1 MSHPSLSIAAVII
14 ASVLATACVTKGTY
28 DQQVLAA
35 SDARA
40 QLARCRDD
48 DQRLAKGTTEMQKQL
63 DDATAVYEQ
72 LTNELKRL
80 GEDSQALL
88 TVNGTLK
95 DALEG
100 SKARLE
106 ELRRAQAAA
115 EQRAA
120 LYRSLALKLKGMV
133 DAGDLAITLRD
144 GRMVLRMSNDVLFD
158 SGKADLKPAG
168 VKALDQLADVLR
180 TVPARRFQVAGHTDN
195 DPIRYA
201 PFKSNW
207 ELSTA
212 RSLAVVEL
220 LASRGVDSRELS
232 AAGFGEFDPVDTND
246 TSAGKAHNRRTE
258 ITVQPNI
265 AEIVSVPNP

>member
-1 MSHPSLSIAAVII
+1 MSHPSLSIAAVAI
-14 ASVLATACVTKGTY
+14 ASLLATACVTKGTY
-28 DQQVLAA
+28 DQQVQAA

-48 DQRLAKGTTEMQKQL
+48 DQRLAKGSTEMQKQI
-63 DDATAVYEQ
+63 DDATAVDEQ

-80 GEDSQALL
+80 GEDSQTLL
-88 TVNGTLK
+88 AVNGTLK

-106 ELRRAQAAA
+106 ELRRAQAGA

-120 LYRSLALKLKGMV
+120 LYRELALKLKGMV

-168 VKALDQLADVLR
+168 VKALNELADVLR

-220 LASRGVDSRELS
+220 LASQGVDSRELS

-265 AEIVSVPNP
+265 AEIVSVPSP

>member
-1 MSHPSLSIAAVII
+1 MSHTSLPLAAV
-14 ASVLATACVTKGTY
+14 ALTSLLSTACVTKGAY
-28 DQQVLAA
+28 DQQVQAA

-40 QLARCRDD
+40 QLARCQND
-48 DQRLAKGTTEMQKQL
+48 DQRLAKGSTEMQKQL
-63 DDATAVYEQ
+63 DDATAVDDQ
-72 LTNELKRL
+72 LTKELRRL
-80 GEDSQALL
+80 GEDSQSLL
-88 TVNGTLK
+88 AVNGSLK
-95 DALEG
+95 DALES

-120 LYRSLALKLKGMV
+120 VYRDLALKLKGMV
-133 DAGDLAITLRD
+133 DAGDLAIILRD
-144 GRMVLRMSNDVLFD
+144 GRMVLQMSNDVLFD

-168 VKALDQLADVLR
+168 VKALTQLADVLR

-195 DPIRYA
+195 DPIRYSG
-201 PFKSNW
+201 FRSNW

-212 RSLAVVEL
+212 RALAVVEL
-220 LASRGVDSRELS
+220 LASQGVDSRELS